1 MIIQGGPTDS
11 PTFVMNM
18 EFRYGHRSGR
28 MIAHSKAENV
38 EFLSIIIKNLTDLVS
53 KRNLAFLNIFGK

>member
-1 MIIQGGPTDS
+1 
-11 PTFVMNM
+11 
-18 EFRYGHRSGR
+18 